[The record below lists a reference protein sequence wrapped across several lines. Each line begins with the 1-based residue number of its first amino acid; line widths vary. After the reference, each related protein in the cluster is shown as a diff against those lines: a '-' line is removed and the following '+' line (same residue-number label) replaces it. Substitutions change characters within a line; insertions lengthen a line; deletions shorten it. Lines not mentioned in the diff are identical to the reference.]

1 MAEERLCRRQF
12 LRRAGMA
19 CGVAAAL
26 TLEERI
32 LVAAQKAGAAP
43 PKAETPGGLP
53 MGQIGDLKISR
64 VISGGNL
71 ISGYAHA
78 RDLVYVSRL
87 MREYNTVERVMDT
100 LELCERNGINTLL
113 SDPFERPRTILNRY
127 WKERGGKIQWIVDSR
142 PDPKDVKPKI
152 KMAIDAGASAIY
164 VNGGWAERLVKQGQV
179 DAIAEM
185 VDFIKEN
192 GLPAGVGGHLLDVPV
207 ACEKKGVNADFYVK
221 TLHSRKYWSSAAERE
236 HDNIW
241 CRKPD
246 ETIAFMKNVTK
257 PWIAYKTLAAG
268 AVNPTVGFKY
278 ALQGGA
284 DFLCV
289 GMFDFQVAQDVKIV
303 KGLFK
308 RGIERERPW
317 RA

>member
-1 MAEERLCRRQF
+1 MAEERLCRRDF
-12 LRRAGMA
+12 LRRAGIA
-19 CGVAAAL
+19 CGVAAL
-26 TLEERI
+26 TLEERT
-32 LVAAQKAGAAP
+32 LLAAQKAGAAP
-43 PKAETPGGLP
+43 PKEDKSAALP
-53 MGQIGDLKISR
+53 MGKIGKLNVSR
-64 VISGGNL
+64 MICGGNL
-71 ISGYAHA
+71 ISGYAHS

-87 MREYNTVERVMDT
+87 MQEYNTEKRVLDT
-100 LELCERNGINTLL
+100 LELCERHGINTVL
-113 SDPFERPRTILNRY
+113 SDPWDKPRTILNRY

-164 VNGGWAERLVKQGQV
+164 VNGGWAERLVKQGKV
-179 DAIAEM
+179 DALAKM
-185 VDFIKEN
+185 VDFIQEN
-192 GLPAGVGGHLLDVPV
+192 GLPAGIGGHLLDVPV
-207 ACEKKGVNADFYVK
+207 ACEEAGVKADFYVK
-221 TLHSRKYWSSAAERE
+221 TLHSRQYWSSAAQRE

-241 CRKPD
+241 CRKPA
-246 ETIAFMKNVTK
+246 ETIAFMKTVTK

-303 KGLFK
+303 QGLFK
-308 RGIERERPW
+308 RGIQRERPW

>member
-1 MAEERLCRRQF
+1 
-12 LRRAGMA
+12 MA

-53 MGQIGDLKISR
+53 MAQIGDLKISR
-64 VISGGNL
+64 MISGGNL

-87 MREYNTVERVMDT
+87 MREYNTVERVLDT

-164 VNGGWAERLVKQGQV
+164 VNGGWAERLVRQGQV
-179 DAIAEM
+179 DAIAKM

-207 ACEKKGVNADFYVK
+207 ACEKEGVDADFYVK
-221 TLHSRKYWSSAAERE
+221 TLHSRKYWSSTAERE

-246 ETIAFMKNVTK
+246 ETIAFMKSVTK

-284 DFLCV
+284 DILCV

-308 RGIERERPW
+308 RGIRRERPW